1 MGVSRLYLD
10 SYYLLGVVFKEQDRA
25 DAERILYTAS
35 TRSFEILIPQ
45 VVLGEAVSK
54 ILERMRDD
62 HAQCMMDGLVGAIE
76 KYKIDVK
83 RCLVPASRDAFAIM
97 EAVRR
102 KDERLDGT
110 DIMILAHALSDPDAK
125 FFLTPDRK
133 MANSRA
139 IKEYEKELRL
149 DKRRNEELKITDR
162 IGSG

>member
-1 MGVSRLYLD
+1 MMSR
-10 SYYLLGVVFKEQDRA
+10 
-25 DAERILYTAS
+25 
-35 TRSFEILIPQ
+35 
-45 VVLGEAVSK
+45 
-54 ILERMRDD
+54 
-62 HAQCMMDGLVGAIE
+62 LVGAVE
-76 KYKIDVK
+76 KYEIDVK
-83 RCLVPASRDAFAIM
+83 RCLVPATKNTFAIM
-97 EAVRR
+97 EAMRK

-149 DKRRNEELKITDR
+149 DKRRNEERKITDR